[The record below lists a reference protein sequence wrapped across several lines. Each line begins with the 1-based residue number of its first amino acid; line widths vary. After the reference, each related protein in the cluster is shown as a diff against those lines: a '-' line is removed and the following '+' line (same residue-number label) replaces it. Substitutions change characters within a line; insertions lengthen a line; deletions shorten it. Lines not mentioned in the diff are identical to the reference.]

1 MVEIFKTDVY
11 DRWFHTLKDK
21 KTQAILDMHIERMRF
36 GNFGNS
42 KPIGQ
47 GLSELKINYGAG
59 NFAQCIRVP
68 AGVLQPKKI
77 RCSCLIMCKTLSN
90 FQCFSLRRGRGDP
103 HPHE

>member
-21 KTQAILDMHIERMRF
+21 KTQAVLDMHIERMRF

-59 NFAQCIRVP
+59 FRIYYKNEHN
-68 AGVLQPKKI
+68 KI
-77 RCSCLIMCKTLSN
+77 VILLC
-90 FQCFSLRRGRGDP
+90 GGDKSTQKDDIVKAYKIAKGI
-103 HPHE
+103 